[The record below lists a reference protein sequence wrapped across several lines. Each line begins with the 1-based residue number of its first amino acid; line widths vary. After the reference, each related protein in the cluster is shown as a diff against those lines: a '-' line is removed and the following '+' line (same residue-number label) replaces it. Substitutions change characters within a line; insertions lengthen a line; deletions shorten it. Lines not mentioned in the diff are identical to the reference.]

1 MAILIEKG
9 CISMLT
15 NARGEFVD
23 LFARVGVECEVVQS
37 SSLSV
42 EWVVCV
48 VGLYEYDVRR
58 SIDP

>member
-9 CISMLT
+9 CIYTLA
-15 NARGEFVD
+15 NVRGEFVD
-23 LFARVGVECEVVQS
+23 LFARAGVECEVVQS
-37 SSLSV
+37 RCLSV

-48 VGLYEYDVRR
+48 VGLYEYNVRW